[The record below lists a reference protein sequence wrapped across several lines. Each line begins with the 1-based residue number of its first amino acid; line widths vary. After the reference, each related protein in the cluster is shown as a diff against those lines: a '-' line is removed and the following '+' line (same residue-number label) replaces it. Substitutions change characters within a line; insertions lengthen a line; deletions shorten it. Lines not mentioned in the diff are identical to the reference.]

1 MRLCEVYYYTPQ
13 QCMDLTLFQIRSLLA
28 GSEEAVKAEKN
39 RKRSMATP
47 EARAFM
53 DKVES
58 WNQ

>member
-1 MRLCEVYYYTPQ
+1 
-13 QCMDLTLFQIRSLLA
+13 MDLTLFQIRSLLA